1 MQGFNYN
8 LTRGLVTKLSKL
20 QGPKCKWPFHISKR
34 RLRNGKGK
42 NANGHFTSYS
52 SVAISVD
59 FMLYKCRGNHG
70 CEIWYDF
77 VICTFMDLYGS
88 LRNGNWSRIFYI
100 IDIDM
105 LWYMMEVWGNREIE
119 WKLEKLCVNLM
130 CMWEKY
136 DVG

>member
-1 MQGFNYN
+1 
-8 LTRGLVTKLSKL
+8 
-20 QGPKCKWPFHISKR
+20 
-34 RLRNGKGK
+34 
-42 NANGHFTSYS
+42 
-52 SVAISVD
+52 
-59 FMLYKCRGNHG
+59 
-70 CEIWYDF
+70 

-119 WKLEKLCVNLM
+119 WILEKLCVNLM